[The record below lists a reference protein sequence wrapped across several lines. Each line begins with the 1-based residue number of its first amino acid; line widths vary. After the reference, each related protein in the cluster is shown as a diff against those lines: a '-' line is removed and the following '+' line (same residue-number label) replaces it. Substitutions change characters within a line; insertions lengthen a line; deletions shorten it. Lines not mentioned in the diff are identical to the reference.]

1 MAAYGVTNGPCHTS
15 ATSVGFKTRA
25 FLIIFMVPKI
35 SDIICVLNDLAPP
48 SLAEEWDNIGLQL
61 GDPTG
66 PVKKIWVALDPTIN
80 VVKAACAQDVDMLI
94 THHPLIFKP
103 IKAIDFQT
111 PLGAIIDLASR
122 HHLAIFAA
130 HTNLDSAWGGLNDIL
145 AHRIGLKNLK
155 PLAAGAEP
163 NQFDCDNEP
172 LVSKPGR
179 PGIGRVGQLEHSTD
193 LKSLALSIKKVMDLK
208 FIKYSGDPDLSIK
221 TVAICSGSGSGL
233 LSNFLASGAQVYISG
248 DLRYHDARDV
258 EAAKLGI
265 IDIGHFSS
273 EHFIVNDL
281 TERLNAIVA
290 ESGLKITIEACDLEK
305 DPFEVL

>member
-1 MAAYGVTNGPCHTS
+1 
-15 ATSVGFKTRA
+15 
-25 FLIIFMVPKI
+25 MVPKI
-35 SDIICVLNDLAPP
+35 SDIIRVLNDLAPP

-61 GDPTG
+61 GDPAG
-66 PVKKIWVALDPTIN
+66 SVKKIWVALDPTIH

-130 HTNLDSAWGGLNDIL
+130 HTNLDNAWGGLNDIL
-145 AHRIGLKNLK
+145 AHRVGLKDLK
-155 PLAAGAEP
+155 PLAAGAEAK
-163 NQFDCDNEP
+163 QFDCENDP
-172 LVSKPGR
+172 LVSKPSR
-179 PGIGRVGQLEHSTD
+179 PGIGRVGHLEHSTD
-193 LKSLALSIKKVMDLK
+193 LKSLVLTIKKVMDLK

-221 TVAICSGSGSGL
+221 TVAICTGSGSGL
-233 LSNFLASGAQVYISG
+233 LSNFLVSGAQAYISG

-281 TERLNAIVA
+281 AERLKTIVA
-290 ESGLKITIEACDLEK
+290 ESRLKITIEACDLEK
-305 DPFEVL
+305 DPFNVL